1 MKYALVTD
9 NTPAEIAG
17 HTIETDGVQFSYE
30 TMLQWSGAERAA
42 YSIYPITDDE
52 IPEGKIATGSTLEF
66 SDGVVSRHWTLEDA
80 PPPPVPES
88 ISDRQFAHVLA
99 VNGLISQAEAL
110 AWVTVGTVPEQ
121 VQTVVDNMPDPDI
134 RFGAQMLLSGAT
146 IFERHHPMT
155 EALASALGKTP
166 EQTDALW
173 VQGAAL

>member
-1 MKYALVTD
+1 MKYAIVTD
-9 NTPAEIAG
+9 NIPAEIVG
-17 HTIETDGVQFSYE
+17 HTIAVAGVQFSYQ
-30 TMLQWSGAERAA
+30 TMLLWSDQERAA
-42 YSIYPITDDE
+42 YNIYPIADE
-52 IPEGKIATGSTLEF
+52 AIPEGKIATGSSLEYA
-66 SDGVVSRHWTLEDA
+66 DGAVSRHWTLEDA

-99 VNGLISQAEAL
+99 VNGLISQGEAL
-110 AWVTVGTVPEQ
+110 AWVTVGTVPDQ
-121 VQTVVDNMPDPDI
+121 IQTVVDNMPDPDI

-155 EALASALGKTP
+155 EALAAALGKTP